1 MNLFGKRNNNDY
13 NEFTIIPELIPIITT
28 EKWYEKS
35 YVKIIFGT
43 VIITGISVALWI
55 LFKK

>member
-1 MNLFGKRNNNDY
+1 MNFFGHNNNNNIDDY
-13 NEFTIIPELIPIITT
+13 TLIPELIPIITT

-43 VIITGISVALWI
+43 VLITGISVALWI